1 MLRRFLLHST
11 KERANWP
18 VKDTPT
24 VWYHTFGCKANQYDT
39 ERMRQELEGRG
50 AQTVSDSADADVAV
64 INTCT
69 VTNQADANARHLVRR
84 LRRRH
89 PGIRIVTA
97 GCSTSFR
104 EADYQTMGEVDAV
117 VPGHDPNLVAAELMP
132 LGLGSGLD
140 GGPQPLYRN
149 ARGTRAW
156 LKVQDGC
163 DRKCSFCA
171 TRIARGSSV
180 SRSPKD
186 VVKEA
191 KILARSHPE
200 LVITGIHIGHYGH
213 DLQSQTTLAEL
224 CEQILEAVPV
234 RVRLSSIEAT
244 EIDDRLLDLLAC
256 SGGQLAP
263 HLHVP
268 LQSGS
273 DAVLRLMRR
282 WHSREA
288 YRTRILEIAESIGP
302 FGLGADVFVGFPGE
316 GDAEFEETKS
326 LVEELPYTYL
336 HVFPYS
342 VRDGTVAAS
351 LPNPVLG
358 GVIATRSRELRGI
371 GVEKGRVYE
380 KSRVGSIADF
390 VVEGTHERRVGVTG
404 DYLRADLHGKADL
417 GDRFSARLKE
427 RDGCLMAE
435 APDIATTP

>member
-104 EADYQTMGEVDAV
+104 EADYQAMGEVDAV
-117 VPGHDPNLVAAELMP
+117 VPGHDPNLVATELMS
-132 LGLGSGLD
+132 LGLRAGLD

-163 DRKCSFCA
+163 DYSCSFC
-171 TRIARGSSV
+171 TIPLARGK
-180 SRSPKD
+180 SRSGTISDLLKIINNIAKSD
-186 VVKEA
+186 IKE
-191 KILARSHPE
+191 IVLSGINVGDFGLNNGESLIE
-200 LVITGIHIGHYGH
+200 LLESIELIDGIERCRI
-213 DLQSQTTLAEL
+213 
-224 CEQILEAVPV
+224 
-234 RVRLSSIEAT
+234 SSIEPNLLSDKI
-244 EIDDRLLDLLAC
+244 IDFIANSKKIL
-256 SGGQLAP
+256 P
-263 HLHVP
+263 HLHIP

-273 DAVLRLMRR
+273 NKILKLMKRR
-282 WHSREA
+282 
-288 YRTRILEIAESIGP
+288 
-302 FGLGADVFVGFPGE
+302 
-316 GDAEFEETKS
+316 
-326 LVEELPYTYL
+326 YT
-336 HVFPYS
+336 
-342 VRDGTVAAS
+342 
-351 LPNPVLG
+351 
-358 GVIATRSRELRGI
+358 RELYI
-371 GVEKGRVYE
+371 DKIKLIKSKIPIPKEGVDNIFCGR
-380 KSRVGSIADF
+380 SSCSIANDSN
-390 VVEGTHERRVGVTG
+390 R
-404 DYLRADLHGKADL
+404 
-417 GDRFSARLKE
+417 
-427 RDGCLMAE
+427 
-435 APDIATTP
+435 